1 MTKKEQ
7 DSTMEKKKRNNFFPE
22 TKPSFFFFPVFVH
35 YFGAAMKKMANKERD
50 RDFAKRL
57 LFRGSSHLSE
67 LVRMFLFEVPR
78 K

>member
-7 DSTMEKKKRNNFFPE
+7 DSTMEKKNNFFSRNK
-22 TKPSFFFFPVFVH
+22 TFFLFFPVFVH
-35 YFGAAMKKMANKERD
+35 YFGAAMKKMANKKRD

>member
-7 DSTMEKKKRNNFFPE
+7 DSTMEKKKGIFFP
-22 TKPSFFFFPVFVH
+22 KQNLLSFFPVFVH

>member
-7 DSTMEKKKRNNFFPE
+7 DSKIEKNIFFPRNK
-22 TKPSFFFFPVFVH
+22 TFFLFFPVFVH